1 MKTKGSGGPRTEK
14 GLVRALVRRGSVDDR
29 SPAAARETSRLRGT
43 TMCERCG
50 SIYRA
55 KRWLRPTPEERQWP
69 VGLAWTVCPACRQ
82 AREGEYHGLV
92 LIHGGEGGP
101 DEETLRRRME
111 NVAARAQWT
120 QPQRRILGI
129 EHRGDDLEVYTT
141 SQKLAHRIT
150 RSLRSAFG
158 GSVSY
163 GWSDRDG
170 ELRATWRWEGRP
182 SPRGP
187 ARAAKA
193 VRRPGTIDLE
203 IQGHQTV
210 VDLRCRDL
218 IEGHAAEWAERFPE
232 VLRVHATLHHGR
244 HHRLGAD
251 RIALVANYP
260 GHVLRVEKSGEQMV
274 DAVHAGLLAMEREL
288 RRAQD
293 ARRRITKTPG
303 ARPQGSIKRIFRDA
317 GYGFI
322 LLDRG
327 REAYFHRDSL
337 DASLRFTSLRPGM
350 PVEVELEEGREGL
363 QASRV
368 FPPGGR
374 RRV

>member
-1 MKTKGSGGPRTEK
+1 
-14 GLVRALVRRGSVDDR
+14 
-29 SPAAARETSRLRGT
+29 
-43 TMCERCG
+43 MCERCG

-82 AREGEYHGLV
+82 VREGEYHGLL
-92 LIHGGEGGP
+92 LIHRAEGGP

-129 EHRGDDLEVYTT
+129 ERRGDDLEVYTT
-141 SQKLAHRIT
+141 SQKLVHRIA

-158 GSVSY
+158 GTVAY
-163 GWSDRDG
+163 GWSARDG
-170 ELRATWRWEGRP
+170 ALRATWQWEGKA
-182 SPRGP
+182 SPRAS
-187 ARAAKA
+187 ARASARSMKA
-193 VRRPGTIDLE
+193 VRRSGTIDLE
-203 IQGHQTV
+203 IQGRQTD

-218 IEGHAAEWAERFPE
+218 IEHQVAAWAERFPE

-260 GHVLRVEKSGEQMV
+260 GHVLRVEKQGEQMV
-274 DAVHAGLLAMEREL
+274 DAVHAGLLAMGREL

-303 ARPQGSIKRIFRDA
+303 ARTQGSIKRIFRDA

-350 PVEVELEEGREGL
+350 PVEVDLEQGREGL

-368 FPPGGR
+368 FPLGGR
-374 RRV
+374 RKL